1 MIPNVHHSKPC
12 SLPLPVF
19 LLYFFFSTTLLKL
32 FLENPSSEA
41 LRTGKELLTILA
53 PFYFVVAVKL
63 VSDGVLKGMGMMKEF
78 MVDTF
83 SDLILRV
90 SLSFLLS
97 STALGSTGI
106 WLSWPIGW
114 TIGTMLSIYFYFKCT
129 KRIEKIHGRDKR
141 EEDI

>member
-1 MIPNVHHSKPC
+1 
-12 SLPLPVF
+12 
-19 LLYFFFSTTLLKL
+19 
-32 FLENPSSEA
+32 
-41 LRTGKELLTILA
+41 
-53 PFYFVVAVKL
+53 
-63 VSDGVLKGMGMMKEF
+63 MMKEF

-129 KRIEKIHGRDKR
+129 KRIEKIYGRDKR
-141 EEDI
+141 EEDV

>member
-1 MIPNVHHSKPC
+1 MIWAIA
-12 SLPLPVF
+12 LPVF
-19 LLYFFFSTTLLKL
+19 LLYFFFSPTLLKL
-32 FLENPSSEA
+32 FLKNPSPEA
-41 LRTGKELLTILA
+41 LKTGKELLTILA
-53 PFYFVVAVKL
+53 PFYFVVAIKL

-129 KRIEKIHGRDKR
+129 KRIEKIYGRDKR
-141 EEDI
+141 EEDV